1 MIILL
6 ILTTFFLDYVS
17 WYCGRRKLVLVTLE
31 TWMVNIGHITVLYSS
46 KVHTTQL
53 KAKFKDIFK
62 LLLKR
67 SVNFLNSGKIGP
79 IYIGE
84 VSAG

>member
-1 MIILL
+1 
-6 ILTTFFLDYVS
+6 
-17 WYCGRRKLVLVTLE
+17 
-31 TWMVNIGHITVLYSS
+31 MVNIGHITVLYSS

-84 VSAG
+84 VSVG